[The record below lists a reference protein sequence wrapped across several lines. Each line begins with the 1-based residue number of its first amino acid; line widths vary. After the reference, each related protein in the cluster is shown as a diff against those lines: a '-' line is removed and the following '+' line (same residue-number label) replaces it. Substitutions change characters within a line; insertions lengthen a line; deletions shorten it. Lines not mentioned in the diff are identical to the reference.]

1 MSRIVLALLPLML
14 STPGRADTANAELTR
29 YESMT
34 RVAVRCA
41 TPQSGTEITV
51 CGKRRADRWRVPFLL
66 KDAGDPAIQNVPGE
80 RAALIKKA
88 TPCQD
93 RGPFLVG
100 CGPGVGVSTTIG
112 LGSGTRPVLRPLA
125 E

>member
-1 MSRIVLALLPLML
+1 MSRIALALLPLMF
-14 STPGRADTANAELTR
+14 SVPGHADTANAELAR

-41 TPQSGTEITV
+41 TPRSSTDIVV
-51 CGKRRADRWRVPFLL
+51 CGKRRADRWRVPYLL
-66 KDAGDPAIQNVPGE
+66 KDQGDPSIQNVPGE
-80 RAALIKKA
+80 RAALIKKS

-100 CGPGVGVSTTIG
+100 CGPGVGISTTIG
-112 LGSGTRPVLRPLA
+112 FGSGTAPVLRPLA